1 MANMAIGRTRLGRW
15 AAIAVSMILAAL
27 LYAVPAVAADR
38 VDTGSADSSTPTLT
52 SQQGVEW
59 TDILRNSTG
68 TTNRGSG
75 RTILGMEWTSR
86 IVESLGVEWTD

>member
-1 MANMAIGRTRLGRW
+1 MAVGRTRIGRW

-38 VDTGSADSSTPTLT
+38 VDTGSADSNTPTLN

-59 TDILRNSTG
+59 TDILRNPTG
-68 TTNRGSG
+68 TLKRGSG
-75 RTILGMEWTSR
+75 RTVLGMEWTSP
-86 IVESLGVEWTD
+86 IEQPLGVEWTD